1 MYYNGSYRPWKI
13 KDMYVY
19 YARLATA
26 NTREEDGDVTEGE
39 AAASG
44 GCLLRLLLLLSERL
58 LRVDFLEPFERAYN
72 CTKK

>member
-44 GCLLRLLLLLSERL
+44 GCLL
-58 LRVDFLEPFERAYN
+58 
-72 CTKK
+72 